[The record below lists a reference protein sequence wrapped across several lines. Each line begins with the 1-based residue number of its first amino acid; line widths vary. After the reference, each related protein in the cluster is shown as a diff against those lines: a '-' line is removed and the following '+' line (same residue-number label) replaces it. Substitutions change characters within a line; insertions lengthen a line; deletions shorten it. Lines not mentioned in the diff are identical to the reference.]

1 MPSLPNRLF
10 TAYARLVIRRR
21 RWGDTP
27 AALARRARRLFG
39 APPALQRLATR
50 GLAVRPVHDAAT
62 GVRGEWLT
70 RPSNTSRTP
79 TPPGV
84 LLYVHGGGF
93 VAGSAADHR
102 TVTAALARALGLP
115 VFACDYRLAPEAP
128 FPAALDD
135 VCAAY
140 RWLLD
145 RGAPDAPVAV
155 AGESAGGGLALLLA
169 QHARDAGWA
178 APACVAALSPW
189 ADLTGQLP
197 AVRANEGRCAMFHPE
212 NLPAFAGA
220 YLGDVSPAHPRASP
234 LAAAADGLPPVLLQ
248 VGADELLLDDARAMH
263 ARIRAAGGE
272 SRLEEWPD
280 VAHGWH
286 LMAPLVPEASRAID
300 AVATFVRAALA
311 RGAEAR

>member
-1 MPSLPNRLF
+1 
-10 TAYARLVIRRR
+10 V
-21 RWGDTP
+21 
-27 AALARRARRLFG
+27 RA
-39 APPALQRLATR
+39 
-50 GLAVRPVHDAAT
+50 VHDAAA

-70 RPSNTSRTP
+70 RPARAGRAP
-79 TPPGV
+79 APPAPPAPPGV

-93 VAGSAADHR
+93 VSGSAADHR
-102 TVTAALARALGLP
+102 TVTAALARALGVP

-135 VCAAY
+135 VCATY

-145 RGAPDAPVAV
+145 RGAPGVPIAV

-169 QHARDAGWA
+169 QQARDAGWP
-178 APACVAALSPW
+178 APTCVAALSPW
-189 ADLTGQLP
+189 TDLAGRLP
-197 AVRANEGRCAMFHPE
+197 AVRANAGRCAMFHPE

-220 YLGDVSPAHPRASP
+220 YLGDASPADPRASP
-234 LAAAADGLPPVLLQ
+234 LAAAADRLPPVLLQ

-272 SRLEEWPD
+272 SRLEVWPD
-280 VAHGWH
+280 VVHGWH
-286 LMAPLVPEASRAID
+286 LMAPLVPEAARAVD
-300 AVATFVRAALA
+300 AVAAFVRAVLA